1 MKGEK
6 RALKLMTKTLA
17 ELQAS
22 SAVFNQIEAAAAQEG
37 GQSLARWQVIN
48 AAANGKRTVPDIA
61 RRLGLTRQSVQRIAH
76 LLVTDELA
84 SLSPNPDRGN
94 SPYLQ
99 LTLTGAQV
107 NARICHSLEKQLTKV
122 AGKVDR
128 KLLRSARRDL
138 GSMKMAALET
148 IEA

>member
-6 RALKLMTKTLA
+6 RALKLMARTLA
-17 ELQAS
+17 ELHAS

-48 AAANGKRTVPDIA
+48 VAANGQLTVPDIA

-76 LLVTDELA
+76 VLVTDELA
-84 SLSPNPDRGN
+84 SLQTNPDRRN

-99 LTLTGAQV
+99 LTLIGAQT
-107 NARICHSLEKQLTKV
+107 NARICHSLERRLAKV
-122 AGKVDR
+122 AGKVER
-128 KLLRSARRDL
+128 KLLKSARRDL